1 MNKFLAQYAWEIMGL
16 GKENHVD
23 NATARAM
30 FCENLSTY
38 GTEAFPNYP
47 GANVD
52 YAALS
57 AQWQGMSAQ
66 EQGDAKIAC
75 ANLMQDC
82 YEDLSKARRENDM
95 GAYYRVILHYEAPE
109 QEKPNYILYTHAWD
123 IWDKADADGTDLVT
137 AQKAYVETLEGWGNL
152 SEAQQAD
159 EEYWF
164 AAKVAAY
171 DKGLQYARLTEDRAL
186 FEAILASR

>member
-1 MNKFLAQYAWEIMGL
+1 MNKFLAQYAWEIMDL

-38 GTEAFPNYP
+38 GTDAYPAYP

-52 YAALS
+52 YEALS
-57 AQWQGMSAQ
+57 AQWKAMSEQ
-66 EQGDAKIAC
+66 EQGEAKIVC
-75 ANLMQDC
+75 GDLMRDC

-95 GAYYRVILHYEAPE
+95 GAYYRIIINYEAKE
-109 QEKPNYILYTHAWD
+109 QPKPNYLLYTHAWD
-123 IWDKADADGTDLVT
+123 IWDKADAEGISLAEAKD
-137 AQKAYVETLEGWGNL
+137 QYVETLEGWANL

-159 EEYWF
+159 EHYWF

-171 DKGLQYARLTEDRAL
+171 DKGLEFARLTDDRAL
-186 FEAILASR
+186 FEAILATR

>member
-1 MNKFLAQYAWEIMGL
+1 MNKFLAQYAWEIMDL

-57 AQWQGMSAQ
+57 AQWQAMSAQ
-66 EQGDAKIAC
+66 EQGEAKIVC
-75 ANLMQDC
+75 GDLMRDC

-95 GAYYRVILHYEAPE
+95 GAYYRIIINYEAKE
-109 QEKPNYILYTHAWD
+109 QSKPNYLLYTHAWD
-123 IWDKADADGTDLVT
+123 IWDKADAEGISLAEAKD
-137 AQKAYVETLEGWGNL
+137 AYVETLEGWGNL

-159 EEYWF
+159 EAAWF
-164 AAKVAAY
+164 ALKVAPY
-171 DKGLQYARLTEDRAL
+171 DKGLQYARLTDDRAL
-186 FEAILASR
+186 FESILASR

>member
-1 MNKFLAQYAWEIMGL
+1 MNKFLAQYAWEIMDL

-57 AQWQGMSAQ
+57 AQWQAMSEQ
-66 EQGDAKIAC
+66 EQGEAKIVC
-75 ANLMQDC
+75 GDLMRDC

-95 GAYYRVILHYEAPE
+95 GAYYRIIINYEAKE
-109 QEKPNYILYTHAWD
+109 QPKPNYLLYTHAWD
-123 IWDKADADGTDLVT
+123 IWDKADAEGISLAEAKD
-137 AQKAYVETLEGWGNL
+137 QYVETLEGWANL

-159 EEYWF
+159 EHYWF

-171 DKGLQYARLTEDRAL
+171 DKGLEFARLTDDRAL
-186 FEAILASR
+186 FEAILATR